1 MASIRKRTIRWMT
14 KEKRD
19 STTGEILVPAQ
30 QRTGERWQ
38 ARYVDDAGKEYA
50 KDFKLKRDA
59 QDWLDGQTAKIVTGT
74 HVPPKKAKTTVG
86 EWCDTWIEGYR
97 TRKDSTV
104 RQAETHI
111 VRIRAA
117 FGRHHLGAV
126 RPSQVKAWCAQLKA
140 EGLEESYVYAL
151 HARLAQIYTD
161 AIEDGLVAK
170 SPCSRKT
177 TPPMGKQKPYVATTE
192 QLWALYDVVPAHLKA
207 AILTGA
213 FMGTRLA
220 EACGLMIDDLDL
232 MRGVWTP
239 VAQYPDEPLKTEC
252 SKTPVSFAQSLAL
265 ELSAHIKATADQR
278 KGEWLLCDQWGQQL
292 APWTLQRAI
301 RTARKKVKGLP
312 EEFSYHDLRHY
323 FASMLIAD
331 GADVKK
337 VQAALRHASA
347 KTTLDTYSH
356 LWPDADESIRAA
368 GEKVVQA
375 RIAAQSDSNRTVEGG
390 KAP

>member
-1 MASIRKRTIRWMT
+1 MPIRKRTITWTT
-14 KEKRD
+14 KDGEKK
-19 STTGEILVPAQ
+19 TGY
-30 QRTGERWQ
+30 RYQ
-38 ARYVDDAGKEYA
+38 ARYTDDEGKEYA
-50 KDFKLKRDA
+50 KDFKLKGTA
-59 QDWLDGQTAKIVTGT
+59 TDWLKEQESKVVTGT
-74 HVPPKKAKTTVG
+74 HVSPKKAKTTIA
-86 EWCDTWIEGYR
+86 EWCETWIEGYR

-111 VRIRAA
+111 VRIKAG
-117 FGRHHLGAV
+117 FGRHQLGAV

-161 AIEDGLVAK
+161 AIEDGLVAR

-192 QLWALYDVVPAHLKA
+192 QLWALYDAVPDHIKPS
-207 AILTGA
+207 ILTGA

-220 EACGLMIDDLDL
+220 EACGLMIPDLDL

-239 VAQYPDEPLKTEC
+239 TAQYPDDPLKTEC
-252 SKTPVSFAQSLAL
+252 SKTPVSFARSLAL
-265 ELSAHIKATADQR
+265 ELAAHVEATTEQR
-278 KGEWLLCDQWGQQL
+278 KGEWLLSNQWGQQL

-301 RTARKKVKGLP
+301 RVGRTRVEGLP

-368 GEKVVQA
+368 GERVFQA
-375 RIAAQSDSNRTVEGG
+375 RIADRSDSNRTVEDGN
-390 KAP
+390 AP